1 MPCVLLVGTQT
12 TSSINS
18 EDCSMYVFLVSFA
31 SDPGEFYAEDTQII
45 VNVQWDACA
54 DAGNSLCRQ
63 LPLYDTLP
71 YKFYP
76 P

>member
-12 TSSINS
+12 TSSVNS

-31 SDPGEFYAEDTQII
+31 SDPGEFYTEDTQII

-54 DAGNSLCRQ
+54 DAGNSLCRR

-71 YKFYP
+71 HKFYP